1 MINILNKNKFK
12 KFPIISLLIVAMCGG
27 SSTTVETSEAP
38 PVEIDTEVEV
48 DNDFNEENQ
57 NEDIFELVL
66 DEKVT
71 LTHDTNRYRF
81 KLPNE
86 NDVLG
91 LPVG

>member
-1 MINILNKNKFK
+1 MGMVSIL
-12 KFPIISLLIVAMCGG
+12 
-27 SSTTVETSEAP
+27 
-38 PVEIDTEVEV
+38 
-48 DNDFNEENQ
+48 NQ
-57 NEDIFELVL
+57 NEGIFELVL

-91 LPVG
+91 LPVGKHLSLIGLDNEGEQVSRSYTPVSTDNNKG